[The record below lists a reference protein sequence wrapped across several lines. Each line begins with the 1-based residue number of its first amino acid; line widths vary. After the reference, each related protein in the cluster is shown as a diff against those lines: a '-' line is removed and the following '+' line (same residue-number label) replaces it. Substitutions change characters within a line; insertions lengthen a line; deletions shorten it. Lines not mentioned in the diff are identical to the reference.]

1 MSRGRLL
8 APVAAMVAVALGVLA
23 LWQFDSPRLG
33 SAVLAKA
40 SEATGVRLEVDGFAL
55 GLLSGLALDGASA
68 SASIPGGHYELA
80 LERLLFEHRLLP
92 LLRGTVAIDQ
102 VVVERPR
109 LRLVVGSGETP
120 GAGDAVDGSDVESG
134 GGPPLTFEV
143 REIRIVEGS
152 VELRDESGELAPTL
166 VEGLGLT
173 LRKLSADPGA
183 PSPMQGAQGEGELS
197 VGRIALESTEVRD
210 VRGAF
215 SLSGGRLET
224 RDVTFSTPEGR
235 FEAVFSMDVAGIPP
249 SYELELRGRPLDLN
263 VATGVPGQDGGF
275 GPAQLDLAGHGTGT
289 ESRGLVA
296 TGRVTL
302 AAGKLPSHPVLAGVA
317 RGIGRAAIA
326 GAPYEATEVRFRIS
340 EDRLV
345 LEPFALVSPD
355 LALRVGGRVGLDP
368 EGALDL
374 ELAVDVPREGVVV
387 EGVGGD
393 VLDALT
399 DERGWLSV
407 PMRVTGTSESPS
419 VRPDA
424 GALAAQAR
432 RGLGRSLKQKVGGKL
447 KGLFGR

>member
-1 MSRGRLL
+1 
-8 APVAAMVAVALGVLA
+8 
-23 LWQFDSPRLG
+23 
-33 SAVLAKA
+33 
-40 SEATGVRLEVDGFAL
+40 
-55 GLLSGLALDGASA
+55 
-68 SASIPGGHYELA
+68 
-80 LERLLFEHRLLP
+80 
-92 LLRGTVAIDQ
+92 
-102 VVVERPR
+102 
-109 LRLVVGSGETP
+109 
-120 GAGDAVDGSDVESG
+120 
-134 GGPPLTFEV
+134 
-143 REIRIVEGS
+143 
-152 VELRDESGELAPTL
+152 
-166 VEGLGLT
+166 
-173 LRKLSADPGA
+173 
-183 PSPMQGAQGEGELS
+183 
-197 VGRIALESTEVRD
+197 
-210 VRGAF
+210 
-215 SLSGGRLET
+215 
-224 RDVTFSTPEGR
+224 
-235 FEAVFSMDVAGIPP
+235 
-249 SYELELRGRPLDLN
+249 
-263 VATGVPGQDGGF
+263 
-275 GPAQLDLAGHGTGT
+275 
-289 ESRGLVA
+289 
-296 TGRVTL
+296 VTL